1 MTEIKRQIE
10 LIKELRLIR
19 SKYQRLELSSLHYR
33 YLVDFLRR
41 HKWFVSG
48 LLILLLVQGLIE
60 AALIIFSR
68 NQLSGDQQLFLAP
81 FFWRFFFAF
90 LVIFLI
96 NSFFSIR
103 QEKTFMVLLANKIR
117 RRLFKDYI
125 NKPLAS
131 LTQDNKADLMAKIS
145 YHIPLVSTGVSNSFF
160 GFIRWL
166 ICLMVAV
173 WISFLAGLNWTFILG
188 AIIIFSLVI
197 AIAAYFV
204 ARRYISQEVTFYSQM
219 IRYVDINL
227 SEKSFLKVFNQEPLV
242 LKGFDRLVDFDSF
255 FRIRRDLWMKMGG
268 KVVFAILLIV
278 SVLTHFFSQD
288 FFSLIGLL
296 NASQKF
302 LFFFLLIYFSR
313 ALYEGLRVGLYF
325 FPARLGLF
333 LTIIR
338 GSILQSRRNVLEL
351 ERDLIFYSRKT
362 KIFKEDVYHRNL
374 MFKFLKGD
382 RVLFFGGRRSG
393 KSSLARTFAGLSA
406 FNSKS
411 LKVKIDGR
419 RLDYSSWQ
427 KIGRGTY
434 FFDFD
439 FRSQGSL
446 MEFILGR
453 DKTDISQDD
462 IALVL
467 RICSDNKELADLVS
481 ASGNFNQ
488 AADTALSNP
497 LAAFALQALH
507 CLVNKPAFIIV
518 DNPWLDLN
526 YPEINGII
534 KTLDCALPGSIL
546 LLFSNSNNKILDY
559 NNIYALDKKIE
570 KIK

>member
-1 MTEIKRQIE
+1 MLMINC
-10 LIKELRLIR
+10 
-19 SKYQRLELSSLHYR
+19 
-33 YLVDFLRR
+33 
-41 HKWFVSG
+41 
-48 LLILLLVQGLIE
+48 LLCMQV
-60 AALIIFSR
+60 
-68 NQLSGDQQLFLAP
+68 LFAQEENP
-81 FFWRFFFAF
+81 NKVRKNEFG
-90 LVIFLI
+90 I
-96 NSFFSIR
+96 NAGF
-103 QEKTFMVLLANKIR
+103 T
-117 RRLFKDYI
+117 
-125 NKPLAS
+125 
-131 LTQDNKADLMAKIS
+131 
-145 YHIPLVSTGVSNSFF
+145 TGV
-160 GFIRWL
+160 GFSYRCWPKKLGFQLTALPIKQNDK
-166 ICLMVAV
+166 I
-173 WISFLAGLNWTFILG
+173 WISAGIT
-188 AIIIFSLVI
+188 
-197 AIAAYFV
+197 
-204 ARRYISQEVTFYSQM
+204 
-219 IRYVDINL
+219 
-227 SEKSFLKVFNQEPLV
+227 
-242 LKGFDRLVDFDSF
+242 
-255 FRIRRDLWMKMGG
+255 
-268 KVVFAILLIV
+268 
-278 SVLTHFFSQD
+278 
-288 FFSLIGLL
+288 
-296 NASQKF
+296 
-302 LFFFLLIYFSR
+302 
-313 ALYEGLRVGLYF
+313 
-325 FPARLGLF
+325 GLF
-333 LTIIR
+333 R